1 MRASTAV
8 FVAARDRPLVRIA
21 RSVRDADAE
30 KFGVFW
36 VAYFRIASSYAKML
50 AV

>member
-21 RSVRDADAE
+21 RSVRDAE
-30 KFGVFW
+30 MPKSLVF
-36 VAYFRIASSYAKML
+36 SG
-50 AV
+50 